1 MRGDISAGTEQLL
14 SSISI
19 HASTWEAAASEHCS
33 LILSTHFNSRLY
45 MRGSKLLGLSVPHGQ
60 ISIHASTW
68 EAAWQ
73 QGLSEDA
80 ILFQFTPLH
89 ERQPSRQQ
97 AHTAVFQF
105 QFTPLHER
113 QLESRNSF
121 TISAHISIHA
131 STWEAA
137 DEEWK
142 EIETAYFNSRLYMR
156 GSNYVNPAMG
166 RDYISIHASTWEAA
180 PAKSFQ
186 THWCVISIHAS
197 TWEAAV
203 WPTSWKIRDQISIH
217 ASTWEAA
224 EKGMV

>member
-1 MRGDISAGTEQLL
+1 
-14 SSISI
+14 
-19 HASTWEAAASEHCS
+19 
-33 LILSTHFNSRLY
+33 

-137 DEEWK
+137 KRVCWWFWFLRFQFTPLHERQPGDSDSK
-142 EIETAYFNSRLYMR
+142 ES
-156 GSNYVNPAMG
+156 
-166 RDYISIHASTWEAA
+166 
-180 PAKSFQ
+180 SF
-186 THWCVISIHAS
+186 
-197 TWEAAV
+197 
-203 WPTSWKIRDQISIH
+203 QISIH

-224 EKGMV
+224 GRFSSHRWKERFQFTPLHERQHRMPSDRHHGM